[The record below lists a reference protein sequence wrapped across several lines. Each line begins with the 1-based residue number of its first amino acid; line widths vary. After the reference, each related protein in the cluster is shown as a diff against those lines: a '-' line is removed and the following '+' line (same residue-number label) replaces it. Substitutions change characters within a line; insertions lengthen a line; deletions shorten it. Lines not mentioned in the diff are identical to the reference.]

1 MSHLI
6 RKYNKG
12 DLDDLVHIKL
22 VAQQVSMPYKKSIR
36 SFADE
41 KIYMEDT
48 SIRCEIWV
56 AIDKEKIIGF
66 CAVGSGWVEQM
77 FVDPQYFRNGAGSA
91 LINKATESNTH
102 LKLLVDFKNTDAI
115 LFYESQG
122 FIQSGAIENA
132 DAFEYQWS
140 P

>member
-1 MSHLI
+1 MRITHYDQGCVQLELQRGGRNTQGQWVPTESH
-6 RKYNKG
+6 
-12 DLDDLVHIKL
+12 
-22 VAQQVSMPYKKSIR
+22 
-36 SFADE
+36 
-41 KIYMEDT
+41 
-48 SIRCEIWV
+48 
-56 AIDKEKIIGF
+56 
-66 CAVGSGWVEQM
+66 

-91 LINKATESNTH
+91 LINKAKESNTH